1 MSTAWKYHRMG
12 GIIMEWTRWELKEA
26 GRRAFRSNYW
36 RSVIVTLLMMAICNG
51 AICFPVSCAW
61 TAYRLNHVTEK
72 DSEALI
78 QMLDAEDMS
87 LIQEY
92 EDGDDVSPELITA
105 FVRFFWT
112 AWTYYSAAVFLVWT
126 LLKIGLFNPL
136 EVGCQRFFLKNG
148 NGKAELGEI
157 LYPLKN
163 GYLNAVKTLFL
174 RDLYIALWSM
184 LFAVPGIVK
193 LYSYRLIPYLLAEN
207 PRMATKEAFRISR
220 DTMKGQKLNAF
231 FLDLSFIGWNI
242 LAGVTCYLVGIFY
255 AYPYQFST
263 YAALYQTLCGSASQF
278 DIWIT
283 CTSGPLQG
291 SAFPLTESQPVT
303 IGRLPSNQICYPPDY
318 PGISREHARVEW
330 RNGVLTLTD
339 CNSATGTYLDYGERL
354 LPMQP
359 REILPG
365 NGFYLGSPEN
375 RFQIRN

>member
-1 MSTAWKYHRMG
+1 
-12 GIIMEWTRWELKEA
+12 MEWTRWELKEA
-26 GRRAFRSNYW
+26 GRRAFRPNYW
-36 RSVIVTLLMMAICNG
+36 RSVAAALLTMAMAFSLGLCIVIPYIGAVRNYMAG
-51 AICFPVSCAW
+51 
-61 TAYRLNHVTEK
+61 
-72 DSEALI
+72 I
-78 QMLDAEDMS
+78 QMDEEQLGLYVIYGSAR
-87 LIQEY
+87 LF
-92 EDGDDVSPELITA
+92 
-105 FVRFFWT
+105 FVW
-112 AWTYYSAAVFLVWT
+112 S
-126 LLKIGLFNPL
+126 LLKIVLFNPL

-174 RDLYIALWSM
+174 RDLYIALWAM
-184 LFAVPGIVK
+184 LFVVPGIVK
-193 LYSYRLIPYLLAEN
+193 TYSYLLVPYLLAEN
-207 PRMATKEAFRISR
+207 PHMATREAFRISR

-231 FLDLSFIGWNI
+231 FLQLSFIGWNL
-242 LAGVTCYLVGIFY
+242 LATVTYSLVGIFY
-255 AYPYQFST
+255 VYPYQFST
-263 YAALYQTLCGSASQF
+263 WAALYQTLCGSASQF

-330 RNGVLTLTD
+330 RNGVLTLMD

-359 REILPG
+359 QEILPG

-375 RFQIRN
+375 RFLIRN